1 MRKNYAGSRF
11 GALVHGP
18 ADANLATSQW
28 LAAVIVVGMAVAI
41 PARASA
47 QTLNFDPSGSAGVFE
62 NGGQLNVSLSTIN
75 GNVDIGKNSPTPS
88 FVLSSVNGSVHSNVG
103 SVPISLPGAA
113 HTTNLGN
120 VNVGIFGQTINGL
133 AGVNVFNVGNL
144 SVNYGALTLNGGA
157 NDTFIFVVNG
167 NSGSNPALNFNG
179 GSMDLTGGLLASHV
193 IFDVVNGNAKI
204 SNFSTADGTF
214 YTQSGSIEV
223 SNLSSVTGALAA
235 GGGGNIS
242 VTSLSSVSADP
253 FLVSA
258 APEMPTIMTA
268 GLAAFLIM
276 GSSGISYLR
285 RKRPFRN
292 TLIAH

>member
-41 PARASA
+41 PTRSSA

-62 NGGQLNVSLSTIN
+62 NGGQLSVTLSTIN

-103 SVPISLPGAA
+103 SVPISLPSAA

-144 SVNYGALTLNGGA
+144 SVNYGTLTLNGAA
-157 NDTFIFVVNG
+157 NDTFIFNVNG
-167 NSGSNPALNFNG
+167 QFWPKSRTRLQRCHDGPHRQLR
-179 GSMDLTGGLLASHV
+179 ASHV
-193 IFDVVNGNAKI
+193 IFDVANGTSAHSI
-204 SNFSTADGTF
+204 CEHRYHRQTVLSIH
-214 YTQSGSIEV
+214 QSGSIEV
-223 SNLSSVTGALAA
+223 RQL
-235 GGGGNIS
+235 GG
-242 VTSLSSVSADP
+242 V
-253 FLVSA
+253 
-258 APEMPTIMTA
+258 
-268 GLAAFLIM
+268 
-276 GSSGISYLR
+276 
-285 RKRPFRN
+285 
-292 TLIAH
+292 